1 MTFRGDP
8 MSRKSARHLA
18 LGLLL
23 AALGSFPPAG
33 AQVEVTYI
41 ANEGFLLEGGGKKV
55 LIDALFEGGVNGYA
69 KVPHAL
75 RSELERAEAPFD
87 GIDLVLVTHFHADH
101 FAPGMVGRYLRTN
114 QDASFVSTP
123 QVREQLRPLIPGGA
137 ETDDRVTGVLPDEG
151 TREVLTRG
159 GVELEVLNLHHGEER
174 RPPVQN
180 LGFIVKLGGMK
191 ILHVG
196 DTEATA
202 EVFEKYSLAEEK
214 IDVALLPSWFLTYD
228 RWIEAVRNEIA
239 PAEIVVMHMPSRDAP
254 PSYFGSHG
262 SYDGTVRALR
272 EEFPRARIPDEP
284 GASMT
289 FAAKPAKPESSRT
302 NAVRSILPARR
313 SRSTARQELDAG
325 MFLVAKREM
334 LDPNFAKTVVLL
346 LSYDV
351 EGALGLVVNRPS
363 EMTLSKVLPDVE
375 ALRDREDPVFVGGPV
390 PGNKLFLLVR
400 SADEPEDSRRVLEDV
415 FVSQSRELLEQLA
428 GENDGTDPFR
438 LYVGYAGW
446 ASGQLDHEVARGDW
460 HVVAAD
466 GDAVFSERPKEIWNR
481 LIPPVPTQQVLMLPL
496 PDGAAGVAPG
506 FPSIV
511 P

>member
-1 MTFRGDP
+1 
-8 MSRKSARHLA
+8 MSRKFARQLA
-18 LGLLL
+18 LGILL
-23 AALGSFPPAG
+23 AVLGFFPPVG
-33 AQVEVTYI
+33 AQVKVTYV

-55 LIDALFEGGVNGYA
+55 LIDALFERGVSGYA
-69 KVPHAL
+69 KIPRTM

-101 FAPGMVGRYLRTN
+101 FAPGMVARYLRAN
-114 QDASFVSTP
+114 PDASFVSTP
-123 QVREQLRPLIPGGA
+123 QVAEQLRPVIPGGA
-137 ETDDRVTGVLPDEG
+137 GTDGRVTEALPDEG

-202 EVFEKYSLAEEK
+202 EVFGKYSLVEEK

-228 RWIEAVRNEIA
+228 RWIDVVRNEIA

-262 SYDGTVRALR
+262 SYDETVRALR
-272 EEFPRARIPDEP
+272 EEFPRAQISDEP

-289 FAAKPAKPESSRT
+289 FGAKPAKPAKRESSRST
-302 NAVRSILPARR
+302 AEPSIQPARR
-313 SRSTARQELDAG
+313 SRSTAGQELAAG
-325 MFLVAKREM
+325 KILVAKREM

-346 LSYDV
+346 LNYNI

-390 PGNKLFLLVR
+390 PGSKLFLLVR

-415 FVSQSRELLEQLA
+415 FVSQSQDLLERLA
-428 GENDGTDPFR
+428 GEEDGREPFR

-446 ASGQLDHEVARGDW
+446 APGQLDHEVARGDW
-460 HVVAAD
+460 HIVAAD
-466 GDAVFSERPKEIWNR
+466 GDAVFSEKPKEIWNR

-506 FPSIV
+506 FPSIA